1 MTDFFALLDQPRRPW
16 LDPEKLKEAFHAKT
30 LRTHP
35 DANARGA
42 DAIAA
47 ESAFAQINEA
57 HQVLRDPKRRLQHL
71 LSLEGRPPA
80 AGGGTVPREIADAF
94 QAVAASTQ
102 TADVALQKTAAAT
115 SPLSR
120 SLVAVELS
128 QARSGIDEALG
139 TLLALRQEADAE
151 LRDLSDAAAAADD
164 RFSRLENLYF
174 RYAYLTRWIGQLEE
188 KRTQLATW

>member
-30 LRTHP
+30 LRAHP
-35 DANARGA
+35 DASARGA
-42 DAIAA
+42 KAIEA
-47 ESAFAQINEA
+47 EGTFAQINEA

-80 AGGGTVPREIADAF
+80 AGGGTVPQEIADAF
-94 QAVAASTQ
+94 PAVAASTQ
-102 TADVALQKTAAAT
+102 AADVLLQKVAAAT

-128 QARSGIDEALG
+128 QARSGIDDALG

-151 LRDLSDAAAAADD
+151 LRELSDAAADASD
-164 RFSRLENLYF
+164 RFSSLENLYF